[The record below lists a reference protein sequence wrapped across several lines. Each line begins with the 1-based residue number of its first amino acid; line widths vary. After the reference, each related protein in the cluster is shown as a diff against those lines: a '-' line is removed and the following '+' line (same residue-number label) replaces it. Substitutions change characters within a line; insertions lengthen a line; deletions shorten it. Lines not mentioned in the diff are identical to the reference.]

1 MSVENTVVRAA
12 GAAPLTVT
20 LYEIDFTLSSD
31 TLTALD
37 SGNYNL
43 YGFKAVQTSQGGG
56 APLVWFQLA
65 PNHFSTSMTL
75 KWTEQY
81 QAYTSSSEIT
91 PGYQITA
98 GYSAPV
104 TLGQT
109 LQVGANGFGP
119 VVGGGDPQA
128 ISINNTIA
136 QQFTCG
142 ISQSAAD
149 GSTNPL
155 CAFPLYGNQ
164 LDVIVPI
171 EKVLLLFSTTPVN
184 TGAVVEQAY
193 GPGILVDLTGATPA
207 RRGGIA
213 YDINLGWSW
222 GAFSWGQSV
231 AAKDTLVPLLITS

>member
-104 TLGQT
+104 TLEQT

-128 ISINNTIA
+128 ISINNTSFNISRAIGPAIGGFVIA
-136 QQFTCG
+136 AV
-142 ISQSAAD
+142 S
-149 GSTNPL
+149 
-155 CAFPLYGNQ
+155 
-164 LDVIVPI
+164 LDVPFWVY
-171 EKVLLLFSTTPVN
+171 VLGNL
-184 TGAVVEQAY
+184 VVEQRIGLPYAAQHL
-193 GPGILVDLTGATPA
+193 PLAPLAPLFFLV
-207 RRGGIA
+207 
-213 YDINLGWSW
+213 
-222 GAFSWGQSV
+222 
-231 AAKDTLVPLLITS
+231 